1 MNWEDANMLAVRENK
16 LVLVAAGVQP
26 DKKLFSNP
34 DIKHFLGRTSVAI
47 YMDMQSEAGKR
58 FEPKL
63 LLTPF
68 PVYAFF
74 YAVRGFADNSRCPGS
89 CA

>member
-34 DIKHFLGRTSVAI
+34 DISIFWDGLR
-47 YMDMQSEAGKR
+47 
-58 FEPKL
+58 L
-63 LLTPF
+63 LYIWICRVK
-68 PVYAFF
+68 PVNVLNRNY
-74 YAVRGFADNSRCPGS
+74 Y
-89 CA
+89 